1 MLGTSIRAI
10 AAGCTGNQ
18 MLASEDLLHTANRLV
33 ELSTDLIAFPAL
45 NRRILIVYIVKLN
58 LYDFNFRIVCQ
69 NLLQDFRTIMEGDS
83 HVAYLP
89 LCLQRKSIFIR
100 MTFFIMC
107 IVSCALRMHQIKIKI
122 LYSARFQLALKERAD
137 IRFCL
142 EKITRQFVRQN
153 IPIPRITAGQTFFPF
168 SLLPWI

>member
-1 MLGTSIRAI
+1 MLGISIRAI

-18 MLASEDLLHTANRLV
+18 MLASEDLLHTANRFQFLFIQR
-33 ELSTDLIAFPAL
+33 LKIRHKR
-45 NRRILIVYIVKLN
+45 N
-58 LYDFNFRIVCQ
+58 
-69 NLLQDFRTIMEGDS
+69 